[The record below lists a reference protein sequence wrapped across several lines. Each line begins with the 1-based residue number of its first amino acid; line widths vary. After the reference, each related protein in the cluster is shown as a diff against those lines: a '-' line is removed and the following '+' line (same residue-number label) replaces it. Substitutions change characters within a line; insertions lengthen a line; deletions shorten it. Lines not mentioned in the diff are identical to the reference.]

1 MGVGEDRH
9 AGVPN
14 RYPQNCVHG
23 LSVDVIDATADRR
36 SKVSG
41 GFNVLLN
48 GRAVLGAT
56 VLVLATSAAYA
67 KPPFAQKE
75 GVKCTYCHTTPPQR
89 NYRGN
94 FYHDNG
100 LSFAGFDDAAEA
112 KKAGVEIGPEADS
125 KPKSWTPPAK
135 AEPEKP
141 AEGTKP
147 AGPSVA
153 DLKKKA
159 DAAAAAAKKAPKDAK
174 AKTAYAAAL
183 AALGHAQMLDT
194 TVPPAKRYPTALATL
209 RQAVKLDAK
218 NAAAAADVKAIEDA
232 YRSMGRPIPK

>member
-1 MGVGEDRH
+1 MSH
-9 AGVPN
+9 
-14 RYPQNCVHG
+14 
-23 LSVDVIDATADRR
+23 S
-36 SKVSG
+36 
-41 GFNVLLN
+41 
-48 GRAVLGAT
+48 GRALLGAA
-56 VLVLATSAAYA
+56 VLVLVTGAAYA

-112 KKAGVEIGPEADS
+112 KKAGVEIGPDADA
-125 KPKSWTPPAK
+125 KPKSWTPPQK

-141 AEGTKP
+141 AATTKP

-159 DAAAAAAKKAPKDAK
+159 DAAAAVCKKNPKDAK
-174 AKTAYAAAL
+174 AKTSCGAAL

-194 TVPPAKRYPTALATL
+194 SVPPVKRYPMALATL
-209 RQAVKLDAK
+209 RAAVKCDPK
-218 NAAAAADVKAIEDA
+218 NAAAAADIKAIEDA
-232 YRSMGRPIPK
+232 YRSMGKPIPK